1 MIKYLESNNFDKE
14 IENKRILVDFYAD
27 WCGPCKM
34 MGKVLEKMENI
45 EILKVNVDK
54 FPELSQKYGVMSI
67 PNLILF
73 EKGNPLKNHVGFID
87 ESELNNFIN
96 DKNI

>member
-1 MIKYLESNNFDKE
+1 MIKYLENDFKKE

-34 MGKVLEKMENI
+34 LGEVLKEVKDI

-54 FPELSQKYGVMSI
+54 FPALAQEYMVMSI
-67 PNLILF
+67 PNIFIF
-73 EKGNPLKNHVGFID
+73 ENGKAVKNHVGFIGLD
-87 ESELNNFIN
+87 EINEFI
-96 DKNI
+96 K